1 MTTYPVDATLLVSS
15 IPKTLSM
22 TYRAQG
28 EKCLHLQTPLCPL
41 FSLCHVLSTQAA
53 SRFANMENST
63 SLTTFTC
70 GYLRPNSPL
79 PPPTLSAT
87 LLP

>member
-28 EKCLHLQTPLCPL
+28 EKCLHLQTPL
-41 FSLCHVLSTQAA
+41 
-53 SRFANMENST
+53 
-63 SLTTFTC
+63 
-70 GYLRPNSPL
+70 
-79 PPPTLSAT
+79 
-87 LLP
+87 